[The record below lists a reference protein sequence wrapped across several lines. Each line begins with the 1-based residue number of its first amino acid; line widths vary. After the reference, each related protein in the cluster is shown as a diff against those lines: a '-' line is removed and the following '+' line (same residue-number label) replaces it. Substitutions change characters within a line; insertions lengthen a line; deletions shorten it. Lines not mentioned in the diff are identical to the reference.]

1 MKRKEPTHSEDPI
14 CRGSSSSTSPHVGDY
29 EGETKRPKGNY
40 YEVFLSFRG
49 EDTRKGFT
57 DYLYTS
63 LVEAGIYVFRDD
75 NELRVGEEIG
85 LELICSIKQS
95 TILIPIISENYA
107 FSKWCLRELALM
119 LKCKRTK
126 GQIVLPIFYKVKPSQ
141 VRHLTGR
148 FEDAIKAHKE
158 NRDEMVLKDWKRA
171 LKEVK
176 EWEEALKEVGSLK
189 GWESEKIDNG
199 HEGTLVKIV
208 VRKVMGE
215 LKRLFQLNV
224 PQQLVGIDDHVQQI
238 MSKIDDEFNG
248 TRIIGIYGMGG
259 IGKTTL
265 AKVLYNKLSSHF
277 DYRSFVAN
285 IRETSQRKGIECI
298 QKQLISAI
306 IGSSC
311 DVSNVD
317 EGVSVIKSRFMS
329 KKILVLL
336 DDMDDSTHS
345 NALVGDGSWFEAGS
359 IVIITTRNKS
369 ILDEVRAGYMYKL
382 NELSLDQSL
391 ILFTRHAFRK
401 DSPSNDYE
409 VISRD
414 VVSTTGGL
422 PLALEVIGSFLCG
435 KREEVWR
442 DTLKKL
448 KKVPDKKVQEKLKI
462 SYEALDDEEQQIF
475 LDIACFFNGS
485 HKQNPTYMWD
495 ASSFLPGRGLEVLSL
510 MSLIKIDKY
519 GKLTIHDQ
527 LRDLGREIVRLENPK
542 EPQERSRLWIN
553 EEAVDVIN
561 GNKGTRKIEALSLG
575 EGGKERIYTAEQ
587 FKQMTNLRFLLVDGM
602 NFAGDFQSLLPKLR
616 WLQWAGCPSDFIA
629 TNFHPNKLV
638 VLDLSNSAISKDWGG
653 WVQLKMATELK
664 VLNLGNCL
672 SLRRT
677 PDLTSFISLEIL
689 ILECCVNLEEIH
701 PSIGNIKTL
710 VSLDVSYC
718 KRLKKLPAGIG
729 RMVKLRE
736 LRIKGTD
743 IQEIPISRGCLTELE
758 TLCVGCCKR
767 LSQLPKSVDSLVS
780 LTLLD
785 LSDSAIE
792 ELPESI
798 GSMKKL
804 ETLNAS
810 ECRLLARI
818 PSSIGNLAS
827 LQSLFLRACFSL
839 TEIPDSI
846 GKLASLTELDL
857 GSTSITKLPESI
869 GNMPNLRILDISN
882 STIMELPDAIG
893 KLAKLQRLGAGV
905 CKKLERLPS
914 NICEL
919 VSLEELSLDFSGI
932 SNLPKSISKLSSL
945 QELSVEYCEKLREIP
960 ELPSGLTDL
969 RIICQSPPLPHL
981 SQLTRLTKLDLSN
994 CPWLE
999 CVPELPIGL
1008 SQLNIVDFRKLK
1020 AFTNLSN
1027 LKHLSKLFLQYCFH
1041 LAEVT
1046 GLEGSHCLSNLPAR
1060 QCPKI
1065 SGVDGIEDSSKLMS
1079 PNASL
1084 LDGSLDLSDSK
1095 ILQRMDAA
1103 ASCANSA
1110 EIQDPGGSKSSQ
1122 VSDILKCTSAGRLLD
1137 FSSFK
1142 YLRSLYVWN
1151 CYSVTE
1157 IQGLDGSESL
1167 KYLDIRRCS
1176 SLRSVDLSNIKNLRR
1191 FYSWNCVN
1199 LVEIRGLEGLGP
1211 LQIFSI
1217 SGCPSLRQSPD
1228 LLRLNAV
1235 VTRW

>member
-199 HEGTLVKIV
+199 HEGALVKIV
-208 VRKVMGE
+208 VTKVISE
-215 LKRLFQLNV
+215 LKRTFQLIV
-224 PQQLVGIDDHVQQI
+224 PQQLVGIDDHIKNI
-238 MSKIDDEFNG
+238 MSFIDAKFNG
-248 TRIIGIYGMGG
+248 TWIIGIHGMGG

-265 AKVLYNKLSSHF
+265 AKALFNELSGHF
-277 DYRSFVAN
+277 ENCRFVADC
-285 IRETSQRKGIECI
+285 RETYQREGIKCL
-298 QKQLISAI
+298 QKQVISGN
-306 IGSSC
+306 GSSC

-317 EGVSVIKSRFMS
+317 EGIRLIKSRFAH
-329 KKILVLL
+329 KKALIFL
-336 DDMDDSTHS
+336 DDIDDAAHLKY
-345 NALVGDGSWFEAGS
+345 LVDRGWFKAGS
-359 IVIITTRNKS
+359 IVIITTRNNDVLGQVS
-369 ILDEVRAGYMYKL
+369 ADHMYQL
-382 NELSLDQSL
+382 NELSVDQSL
-391 ILFTRHAFRK
+391 ILFSRHAFRQ
-401 DSPSNDYE
+401 DSPPSDYE
-409 VISRD
+409 VISHD
-414 VVSTTGGL
+414 VVSTTDGL

-435 KREEVWR
+435 KTQGVWK
-442 DTLKKL
+442 DTSQKL
-448 KKVPDKKVQEKLKI
+448 KKVPHKKVQDTLRI
-462 SYEALDDEEQQIF
+462 SYDALDYEDQQIF
-475 LDIACFFNGS
+475 LDIACFFIRS
-485 HKQNPTYMWD
+485 SKQCPIYMWE
-495 ASSFLPGRGLEVLSL
+495 SCGFFPRKGIEVLSL
-510 MSLIKIDKY
+510 MSLIKIDKD
-519 GKLTIHDQ
+519 GNLMMHDQ

-542 EPQERSRLWIN
+542 EPQKRSRLWIH
-553 EEAVDVIN
+553 EEAEDVLDS
-561 GNKGTRKIEALSLG
+561 NKGTRKIEALSLG